1 MGNSVKFALL
11 TFFLFSFLLA
21 NAQTVT
27 REYDVISNKE
37 KVGSVVAV
45 NRELNGFEHYLI
57 TCEMSVRMILKIN
70 VSYNLKASFKN
81 GFLMSS
87 AATMYLNGKIQSQ
100 VQVERSGTNY
110 VMIKDGVTE
119 IITEPIEYS
128 SARLYFHLPDGDKK
142 VFSETDGTFKTLKR
156 LSTYAFELTDPGNSG
171 DNNKYT
177 YVPHL
182 GLLSIL
188 VDRQFIPTFQLTY
201 AGETVLDN

>member
-11 TFFLFSFLLA
+11 TFFLFPVLLA

-156 LSTYAFELTDPGNSG
+156 LSTYAFEFGRQQQ
-171 DNNKYT
+171 
-177 YVPHL
+177 VHL
-182 GLLSIL
+182 RPASRLAEHFSRQAIHSNVSIDL
-188 VDRQFIPTFQLTY
+188 CRRNGIGQLIQ
-201 AGETVLDN
+201 